1 MTDDRSAHDVWMAL
15 SDQGAHLLDAHRL
28 AVALRELHI
37 SRMAAADPTLIDDQ
51 WNLLFETLLD
61 RLKAETA
68 TAKDIFARAC
78 ESMSGRCRSR
88 LKAV

>member
-1 MTDDRSAHDVWMAL
+1 
-15 SDQGAHLLDAHRL
+15 
-28 AVALRELHI
+28 
-37 SRMAAADPTLIDDQ
+37 MAAADPTLIDDQ